1 MRLKQIKQL
10 IDDYFK
16 VDIAE
21 NSRRHEVSHP
31 RFLYFYLAYNYS
43 DEYVSLRLIGLLVG
57 VDHATVIYGRKEH
70 ENMLKNYAP
79 YRERVQPFLEK
90 FFSDIKL
97 RDPIPKYVRNKTAHS
112 AQIRILTCRIRNM
125 KKELKRLEK
134 LVV

>member
-1 MRLKQIKQL
+1 MKLKQIKQL

>member
-1 MRLKQIKQL
+1 MKLKQIKQL

-43 DEYVSLRLIGLLVG
+43 DEYVSLKLIGLLVG
-57 VDHATVIYGRKEH
+57 FSHATVIYGKKEH
-70 ENMLKNYAP
+70 ENMLENYAP
-79 YRERVQPFLEK
+79 YRERVQPFLDK

-97 RDPIPKYVRNKTAHS
+97 RGDRPKYVRNKTAHS

>member
-1 MRLKQIKQL
+1 MKLKQIKQL
-10 IDDYFK
+10 IDDYFE

-21 NSRRHEVSHP
+21 SSRKHKVSHP

-43 DEYVSLRLIGLLVG
+43 EEYVSLRLIGLSVG
-57 VDHATVIYGRKEH
+57 VDHATVIYGKKEH

-79 YRERVQPFLEK
+79 YRERVQPFLDK

-97 RDPIPKYVRNKTAHS
+97 RGARPKYVRNKTAH
-112 AQIRILTCRIRNM
+112 ATQIRILTCRIRNM

-134 LVV
+134 LSL

>member
-1 MRLKQIKQL
+1 MRLTQIKQL

-57 VDHATVIYGRKEH
+57 VDHATVIYGKKEH

>member
-1 MRLKQIKQL
+1 MRLTQIKQL